1 MLIARLIE
9 RAPRMSAISASLL
22 FFIALLTPLSLSA
35 DRLAPSSIAERLDH
49 RAHDRNSGS
58 ERHPE
63 HELHDDDER
72 SGGELGVM
80 LISGVR
86 HGLEGVAY
94 PVDWSLPR
102 SQSTTVDTP

>member
-1 MLIARLIE
+1 M
-9 RAPRMSAISASLL
+9 
-22 FFIALLTPLSLSA
+22 
-35 DRLAPSSIAERLDH
+35 
-49 RAHDRNSGS
+49 
-58 ERHPE
+58 
-63 HELHDDDER
+63 R
-72 SGGELGVM
+72 SGAPEAGKVLRIKYLRISTGQKSKRGKEHDQDHQCGRLTEACSRWPGVM